1 MALLSYHI
9 GEVFFHLDGDQTQEM
24 LESAKTS
31 LQKEM
36 DTLKTEARDIERV
49 LSELKVQLY
58 AKFGT
63 SINLESDW
71 EIHVRLVYVPSL
83 SYCTHYGYGTW
94 RPFTEFLCWAGLWEA
109 V

>member
-1 MALLSYHI
+1 MPLLSYHI

-36 DTLKTEARDIERV
+36 DTLKTEAKDIERV

-58 AKFGT
+58 AKFGS
-63 SINLESDW
+63 SINLESD
-71 EIHVRLVYVPSL
+71 
-83 SYCTHYGYGTW
+83 
-94 RPFTEFLCWAGLWEA
+94 
-109 V
+109 